1 MKSLM
6 KLAVATASLISA
18 GLMAVGAGERTGAYR
33 RGHRRA
39 GCACRRPGWARP
51 AFYYGPGFYP
61 PGPCDAYGSYYDG
74 DCGYA
79 VYNGPIVL
87 GGINVGGPHYYRWYN
102 GAPLFWY
109 RGGWHNWNGWNR
121 ANFGWD
127 RGEGFGWRGG
137 HWDRGWGNAHWH
149 GAPADFR
156 GGRDFHDDRGQHG
169 DDFRGRDERGGN
181 FRGGG
186 EHHDDHG
193 DRGGHGDHGD
203 HNR

>member
-6 KLAVATASLISA
+6 KLAVVTASLMGA
-18 GLMAVGAGERTGAYR
+18 GLMTSAPANAQVHIGVGIGGPDVHV
-33 RGHRRA
+33 GVQV
-39 GCACRRPGWARP
+39 GGP

-61 PGPCDAYGSYYDG
+61 PGPCDAYSSYYDG

-127 RGEGFGWRGG
+127 RGEGFGWREGR
-137 HWDRGWGNAHWH
+137 WDRGWGDAHWH
-149 GAPADFR
+149 GARADFR
-156 GGRDFHDDRGQHG
+156 GGPGGRDFHDDRGRHG
-169 DDFRGRDERGGN
+169 DDFRGGRDEHRDYRGD
-181 FRGGG
+181 R
-186 EHHDDHG
+186 G
-193 DRGGHGDHGD
+193 DRGGHGGH
-203 HNR
+203 H